1 MRTLIRLI
9 QPKPA
14 KQEAADKEVQP
25 QSSPDKEEEGKDAR
39 VEGSP
44 EGEDQ
49 PQEEEQVCCS
59 PCAVVAKVVLRIIML
74 YPLYQAPWWSS
85 PVCFFIITHSGLLF

>member
-14 KQEAADKEVQP
+14 KQETADKEVQP

-59 PCAVVAKVVLRIIML
+59 PCAVAANLKWCSEYSCFILFIRLHGGLPPFVV
-74 YPLYQAPWWSS
+74 SS
-85 PVCFFIITHSGLLF
+85 